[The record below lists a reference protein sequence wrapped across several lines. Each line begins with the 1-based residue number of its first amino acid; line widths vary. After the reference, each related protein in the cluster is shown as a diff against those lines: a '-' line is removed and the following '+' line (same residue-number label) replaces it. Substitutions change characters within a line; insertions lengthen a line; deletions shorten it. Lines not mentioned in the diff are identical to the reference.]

1 MITEILST
9 GDEVRSGAIA
19 DSNAAYIA
27 QKIEGEAGLSV
38 SRHSCVGDDLKG
50 IADILKE
57 IGARADIALVTG
69 GLGPT
74 GDDLTSE
81 AAALAAGV
89 YLKLNDT
96 ALSQMEA
103 FFKKRNYTLNPSNRK
118 QAVLPEGAEVLYNP
132 VGTAPGFALKIGN
145 CLFFFM
151 PGVPSEMK
159 RMLSDRVM
167 PRIAELQGKHR
178 HFCAVKTLSTFG
190 LPESAVGE
198 RLSGLTEAVPGIRLG
213 LRAVFP
219 EIQVKLYAEGD
230 SQAFMDTC
238 IEKAVQWVLQQ
249 MGDKV
254 FSLDGSSMEAVI
266 GSLLKQ
272 KNATLAVAES
282 CTGGLISHRIT
293 DVPGS
298 SDYFLFSGVTYSN
311 EAKIKVLGIS
321 PDTLGQY
328 GAVHEETAKEM
339 ALGVK
344 RLTGSTYGLSTSGI
358 AGPGGGTDEKP
369 VGTVCIGIAAPGE
382 VFARKFH
389 FSFGIR
395 EMNKTVFAVT
405 AMELLRRELLKEAGR
420 L

>member
-38 SRHSCVGDDLKG
+38 SRHSCVGDDLKD

-74 GDDLTSE
+74 GDDLTAE

-89 YLKLNDT
+89 NLKLNDT

-103 FFKKRNYTLNPSNRK
+103 FFKMRKYTLNPSNRK

-132 VGTAPGFALKIGN
+132 VGTAPGFALKIGR

-167 PRIAELQGKHR
+167 PKIAELQGKQR
-178 HFCAVKTLSTFG
+178 HFCVVKTISTFG
-190 LPESAVGE
+190 MPESAVGE
-198 RLSGLTEAVPGIRLG
+198 RLAGLAEAVPDIRLG

-219 EIQVKLYAEGD
+219 EIQVKLYVEGD
-230 SQAFMDTC
+230 SQSLIDSR

-272 KNATLAVAES
+272 KKATLAIAES

-293 DVPGS
+293 DVAGS

-311 EAKIKVLGIS
+311 EAKIKVLGVS
-321 PDTLGQY
+321 PETLRQY

-344 RLTGSTYGLSTSGI
+344 RLTGSAYGLSTSGI

-369 VGTVCIGIAAPGE
+369 VGTVCIGIATPGE

-389 FSFGIR
+389 FFFGIR
-395 EMNKTVFAVT
+395 EMNKTIFAVT
-405 AMELLRRELLKEAGR
+405 AMELLRRELLKEIR
-420 L
+420 IL